1 VKVGVY
7 HPPIHP
13 RHFGGSIAV
22 TLPIVNEL
30 EEQGYQVIMLVNDKI
45 HQNKFKEV
53 FGEEVSH
60 QAKAIMRKPVLK
72 PQNMLDLYEN
82 AFKLLSLKMKCDV
95 VIDTY
100 SDYIFPW
107 CNVSYV
113 HFPYINNITFKQRFP
128 YIRKQRRLENVVN
141 LPYVFLS
148 KNTRM
153 SQGQLLFT
161 NSLFT
166 SRTLEEAL
174 GLRSKVLYPPIA
186 RLFYQQSSNSGADQ
200 REDLVVTV
208 GRINLDKRLEV
219 IPKIAS
225 MLKDKN
231 AKFVITGF
239 AHSENALNMIN
250 REIQRLDVAKNV
262 SVKLNLP
269 KEELNLLLRRA
280 KVYLHTPTL
289 EHFGI
294 SIAEAMACGCLP
306 VAYDDGGAPEFVP
319 DGLRYKTLEEAAE
332 MTRNALNQWNP
343 EKAKAMTAIA
353 ENFSEPNYRK
363 NFMRMFTDYLRNG
376 AKGQ

>member
-30 EEQGYQVIMLVNDKI
+30 EANGYQVILLVNDEIQQK
-45 HQNKFKEV
+45 KFKEV

-60 QAKAIMRKPVLK
+60 QAKAIMRHPVLK
-72 PQNMLDLYEN
+72 PQNMFDLYEN
-82 AFKLLSLKMKCDV
+82 AFKLLTLKMKCDV

-107 CNVSYV
+107 CNISYI
-113 HFPYINNITFKQRFP
+113 HFPYINNITFKQSFP

-141 LPYVFLS
+141 LPYIFLS
-148 KNTRM
+148 KNLRLNR
-153 SQGQLLFT
+153 GQLLFT

-166 SRTLEEAL
+166 SRTLEDSL
-174 GLRSKVLYPPIA
+174 GLCSKVLYPPISS
-186 RLFYQQSSNSGADQ
+186 LFYQKTSPSTSEEDQ

-225 MLKDKN
+225 MLKAEK

-239 AHSENALNMIN
+239 AHSEQALNVIN
-250 REIQRLDVAKNV
+250 REIRKLNVGNNV

-269 KEELNLLLRRA
+269 KEELNKLLRRA

-294 SIAEAMACGCLP
+294 SIAEAMACGCIP

-332 MTRNALNQWNP
+332 ITRNALNQWKP

-353 ENFSEPNYRK
+353 EKFSEPNYRK
-363 NFMRMFTDYLRNG
+363 NFIRMFSEYL
-376 AKGQ
+376 KTKC